1 MPAQQSYGETSPTFS
16 GELEHLSVDNVP
28 LQCLYTD
35 VCSMGN
41 KPESEVSVQLQG
53 YDLAEIMTMWWDGS
67 HDWSATVLR
76 KAL

>member
-1 MPAQQSYGETSPTFS
+1 MPAQQSCEETSQTFS
-16 GELEHLSVDNVP
+16 GELEHLGVDNVP

-53 YDLAEIMTMWWDGS
+53 YDLAGIMKTWWDGS
-67 HDWSATVLR
+67 HDWNTTVLR